1 MSLPNLLTSLALVVL
16 FSAILFFYFNRM
28 FKQLD
33 DKVNTFMDLFHGRLE
48 DIASHTLMN
57 GGGRGQS
64 TQNTINLYDLN
75 EESIQT
81 PHIQADGKIVVS
93 DDSESESESE
103 SEIDGDSDG
112 DSDGESSEEGEGEE
126 HVQLVNNE
134 EGDNEEGDNEEGDN
148 EDVTKQMVKELLLS
162 NVGIEDVE
170 DLQVDPDVKVIK
182 SLEKVEDETVG
193 EISKKEDGVAT
204 DDEDDEDDSLDD
216 DESESESEGEVN
228 AEENAEKEAEIK
240 KLKAMTTKQL
250 KSLAKERKLKKY
262 KSLTKTKL
270 VELLVSK

>member
-48 DIASHTLMN
+48 DIASRPLMN
-57 GGGRGQS
+57 SGGGRDQS

-75 EESIQT
+75 EESIQA

-93 DDSESESESE
+93 DDSESDSDSESE
-103 SEIDGDSDG
+103 
-112 DSDGESSEEGEGEE
+112 SDGESSEGEE
-126 HVQLVNNE
+126 QVQLVHNEEDNNE
-134 EGDNEEGDNEEGDN
+134 DNEEDNNEDNEEDN
-148 EDVTKQMVKELLLS
+148 EEDTKQMAEELLLS
-162 NVGIEDVE
+162 NVDIEDVE
-170 DLQVDPDVKVIK
+170 DLQVDPEVKVIK

-193 EISKKEDGVAT
+193 EISKKEEGEVSE
-204 DDEDDEDDSLDD
+204 EDDDDDDSLD
-216 DESESESEGEVN
+216 DESESESEEDEEV
-228 AEENAEKEAEIK
+228 NAEKEAEIK

>member
-33 DKVNTFMDLFHGRLE
+33 DKVNTCMDLFHGRLE
-48 DIASHTLMN
+48 DIANRALMN

-81 PHIQADGKIVVS
+81 SHIQADSKIVVS
-93 DDSESESESE
+93 DDSDSESESDSDSE
-103 SEIDGDSDG
+103 SE
-112 DSDGESSEEGEGEE
+112 SDGESSEEGEEQ
-126 HVQLVNNE
+126 VQLVKNE
-134 EGDNEEGDNEEGDN
+134 EGDNEEGDNEEKEQPNN
-148 EDVTKQMVKELLLS
+148 EDTTKQMVEELLLP
-162 NVGIEDVE
+162 NVNIEDVE
-170 DLQVDPDVKVIK
+170 DLHVDPDVKVIK

-204 DDEDDEDDSLDD
+204 DDDEDDSLDD
-216 DESESESEGEVN
+216 DESESESESEVDE
-228 AEENAEKEAEIK
+228 EENAEKEAEIK

>member
-48 DIASHTLMN
+48 DIASRALMN
-57 GGGRGQS
+57 SGGGRDQS

-93 DDSESESESE
+93 DDSESESDSE
-103 SEIDGDSDG
+103 
-112 DSDGESSEEGEGEE
+112 SDGESSEDGEDEGEGQ
-126 HVQLVNNE
+126 VQLVNNE
-134 EGDNEEGDNEEGDN
+134 EDNNDEDDNEEDDNEAE
-148 EDVTKQMVKELLLS
+148 TKQMVEELLLS
-162 NVGIEDVE
+162 NVDIEDVE
-170 DLQVDPDVKVIK
+170 DLQVDPEVKVIK

-193 EISKKEDGVAT
+193 EISKKGEGEVSEEEEEED
-204 DDEDDEDDSLDD
+204 DDSLDD
-216 DESESESEGEVN
+216 DDSESESEEDEEV
-228 AEENAEKEAEIK
+228 NAEKEAEIK